1 MALFFAKVTEMKN
14 AGSDF
19 THETVPCPENKNQNV
34 DFMKSG
40 LLLLLLLFLLLRL
53 FLCLVA
59 AHEELDN
66 PLEDVESS
74 DENKCNNED
83 CNTRSTGCSDTQ
95 TKA

>member
-19 THETVPCPENKNQNV
+19 IHETVPCPENKNQNV
-34 DFMKSG
+34 DFMESG
-40 LLLLLLLFLLLRL
+40 LLLFLLLRL
-53 FLCLVA
+53 FLCLIA
-59 AHEELDN
+59 AHEKLDN

-83 CNTRSTGCSDTQ
+83 CNTRSTGRIDTQ
-95 TKA
+95 AKA